1 MNVTGQGKSIILI
14 PGLSSSGGVWDG
26 TVARLKNRYRCHT
39 LTLAGFAGQPRVEA
53 PFLET
58 FRNQLARYIRDQHL
72 DHPIIL
78 GHSQGAFMA
87 LWRAS
92 QNPDLTGPL
101 VIVDSLPFLPAVFNP
116 AATVENSSAMA
127 EQMRKGMPAGGEQYL
142 KGAEAS
148 IKSMVTSP
156 ENFQLVM
163 SWGKAS
169 DPVAVGNGMYDM
181 MTHDL
186 RTDVGRI
193 TVPTLVLGSWIA

>member
-1 MNVTGQGKSIILI
+1 
-14 PGLSSSGGVWDG
+14 
-26 TVARLKNRYRCHT
+26 
-39 LTLAGFAGQPRVEA
+39 
-53 PFLET
+53 
-58 FRNQLARYIRDQHL
+58 
-72 DHPIIL
+72 
-78 GHSQGAFMA
+78 MA